1 MRKRIFRAG
10 NYPQGNYTK
19 EDISKIV
26 ESSKNDKLP
35 VIFGHWSE
43 YKVKTAI
50 PSAGTFSDFAIEG
63 DYITAEVNYN
73 KIGETMVNNEA
84 YTNFSIGFGE
94 NNKIHHLALLGAMPP
109 AVKDLDNAIFSE
121 TIKEDIINLEFSE
134 DLMAEEIK
142 METVVSDNINNKE
155 EVKGMKIEEIIAL
168 LGEMTLEDKIKLVT
182 SISESISEEERCS
195 LRKTLN
201 VTSEY
206 SEDDKQEV
214 VEPKKEFSESDI
226 ERIAEEKA
234 NEKVR
239 VISERNKALSLV
251 KEKVA
256 PAYHSVFEYAIEIA
270 VNDKNVKEFSEGVK
284 ERSIDNIINGL
295 EKMSKFIDTKEFAV
309 KADVKNKDINEEIT
323 KIAEETRKSFSK
335 TK

>member
-1 MRKRIFRAG
+1 MRKRIFKAG

-19 EDISKIV
+19 EDIVKIV
-26 ESSKNDKLP
+26 ENSKNDKLP

-50 PSAGTFSDFAIEG
+50 PSAGTFSDFAVEG
-63 DYITAEVNYN
+63 DYITAEVNYS
-73 KIGETMVNNEA
+73 KIGENMVNNEA

-121 TIKEDIINLEFSE
+121 IVKEDIINLEFSE
-134 DLMAEEIK
+134 DLMQNELK
-142 METVVSDNINNKE
+142 METMISDNIINKE
-155 EVKGMKIEEIIAL
+155 EVESMKIEEILAM
-168 LGEMTLEDKIKLVT
+168 LGELNLEDKIKLVT
-182 SISESISEEERCS
+182 SISESITEEERCA

-206 SEDDKQEV
+206 AEEV
-214 VEPKKEFSESDI
+214 KEVEEPKKEFSELDI

-239 VISERNKALSLV
+239 VINERNKALNLV

-256 PAYHSVFEYAIEIA
+256 PAYHSIFEYAIEIA
-270 VNDKNVKEFSEGVK
+270 VNDKEIKEFSEGVK
-284 ERSIDNIINGL
+284 ERNIDNIINNL
-295 EKMSKFIDTKEFAV
+295 EKMSKFIETKEFAV
-309 KADVKNKDINEEIT
+309 KAEVKNKDINEEIS
-323 KIAEETRKSFSK
+323 KIAEETKKSFSK
-335 TK
+335 IK

>member
-1 MRKRIFRAG
+1 MRKRIFKAG

-19 EDISKIV
+19 EDIVKIV
-26 ESSKNDKLP
+26 ENSKNDKLP

-50 PSAGTFSDFAIEG
+50 PSAGTFSDFAVEG
-63 DYITAEVNYN
+63 DYITAEVNYS
-73 KIGETMVNNEA
+73 KIGENMVNNEA

-134 DLMAEEIK
+134 DLMSEEVK
-142 METVVSDNINNKE
+142 MEAMMSDNINNKE
-155 EVKGMKIEEIIAL
+155 EVKNMTIEEILAM
-168 LGEMTLEDKIKLVT
+168 LGEMSLEDKIKLVT
-182 SISESISEEERCS
+182 SISESISEEERCA

-206 SEDDKQEV
+206 AEEVKEEV
-214 VEPKKEFSESDI
+214 VEPKKEFSELDI

-239 VISERNKALSLV
+239 IITEKNKALNLV

-256 PAYHSVFEYAIEIA
+256 PAYHSIFEYAIEIA
-270 VNDKNVKEFSEGVK
+270 VNDKEIKEFSEGVK
-284 ERSIDNIINGL
+284 ERNIDNIINNL
-295 EKMSKFIDTKEFAV
+295 EKMSKFIETKEFAV
-309 KADVKNKDINEEIT
+309 KAEVKNKDINEEIS
-323 KIAEETRKSFSK
+323 KIAEETKKSFSK
-335 TK
+335 IK

>member
-1 MRKRIFRAG
+1 MRKRIFKAG

-19 EDISKIV
+19 EDIVKIV
-26 ESSKNDKLP
+26 ENSKNDKLP

-50 PSAGTFSDFAIEG
+50 PSAGTFSDFAVEG
-63 DYITAEVNYN
+63 DYITAEVNYS

-84 YTNFSIGFGE
+84 YTNFSIGFGADK
-94 NNKIHHLALLGAMPP
+94 KIHHLALLGAMPP

-121 TIKEDIINLEFSE
+121 IVKEDIINLEFSE
-134 DLMAEEIK
+134 DLMQNELK
-142 METVVSDNINNKE
+142 METMISDNIINKE
-155 EVKGMKIEEIIAL
+155 EVESMKIEEILAM
-168 LGEMTLEDKIKLVT
+168 LGELNLEDKIKLVT
-182 SISESISEEERCS
+182 SISESITEEERCA

-206 SEDDKQEV
+206 AEEV
-214 VEPKKEFSESDI
+214 KEVEEPKKEFSELDI

-239 VISERNKALSLV
+239 VINERNKALSLV

-256 PAYHSVFEYAIEIA
+256 PAYHSIYEYAIEVA
-270 VNDKNVKEFSEGVK
+270 VNDNEIKEFSEGIK
-284 ERSIDNIINGL
+284 ERNIDNIINNL

-309 KADVKNKDINEEIT
+309 KAEVKNKDINEEINR
-323 KIAEETRKSFSK
+323 IAEETRKSFSK
-335 TK
+335 IK